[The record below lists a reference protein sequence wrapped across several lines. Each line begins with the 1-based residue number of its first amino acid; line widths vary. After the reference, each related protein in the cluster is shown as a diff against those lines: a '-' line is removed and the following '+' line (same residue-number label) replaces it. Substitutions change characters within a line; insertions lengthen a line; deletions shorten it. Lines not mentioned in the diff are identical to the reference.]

1 LKNEKE
7 VTILLDMDGTV
18 IDSTEAILE
27 SFHFAFSEQEFEFDK
42 PDESIT
48 ELVGYPLDYMFEAL
62 GVAKNRVADFVQSYK
77 KHYHKVSKEKTVLIP
92 KAVEAI
98 ELANSFANIA
108 AVTTKTTQYTIEL
121 LEAFGL
127 DHYFQTVIGR
137 QDVQNPK
144 PHPEPIFKACKF
156 LNISPNKTIYMVGDT
171 KLDIIAANK
180 AKISSIAVLCGYGKE
195 EELSCY
201 TPNVTPNTLEA
212 VKLIKSFHSKA

>member
-1 LKNEKE
+1 MNEKK
-7 VTILLDMDGTV
+7 VTILFDMDGTI
-18 IDSTEAILE
+18 IDSTEGILE
-27 SFHFAFSEQEFEFDK
+27 SFHFAFKEQNFVFEK

-48 ELVGYPLDYMFEAL
+48 GLVGYPLDYMFEAL
-62 GVAKNRVADFVQSYK
+62 GVSIEQVDDFVKSYK
-77 KHYHKVSKEKTVLIP
+77 KHYHKVSKQKTILIP

-121 LEAFGL
+121 LEEFGL

-144 PHPEPIFKACKF
+144 PHPEPILKACEVLK
-156 LNISPNKTIYMVGDT
+156 IVPNKDIYMLGDT

-180 AKISSIAVLCGYGKE
+180 AKISSIGVLCGYGKE
-195 EELSCY
+195 EDLDSY